1 MKNNKITL
9 SRFLCLLIAALFFI
23 FWIKGFSIVLLLV
36 SLAFTLLFGRL
47 WCGYICPLG
56 FYQELLSRIRKRFRL
71 PSIHL
76 SPKTKGILKPIKY
89 LVLAGFIANAVVLG
103 VRPIIY
109 LRPDLAIASPNLKI
123 WDIVLMGIITG
134 FCFFNERF
142 FCKICPLG
150 TLRGF
155 ANKIS
160 MGKIKKKGSA
170 CTHCRAC
177 YENCPMDIKEIFD
190 DRSKTNFVHAD
201 CIYCMKCIEACPEP
215 DVLSYTVAG
224 KKLLSSKR
232 KIK

>member
-1 MKNNKITL
+1 M
-9 SRFLCLLIAALFFI
+9 FL
-23 FWIKGFSIVLLLV
+23 IKGFSIVLLLV
-36 SLAFTLLFGRL
+36 SLTLALLFGRL

-56 FYQELLSRIRKRFRL
+56 FYQELLSRFRKRFRL
-71 PSIHL
+71 PSMHL
-76 SPKTKGILKPIKY
+76 SQKAKCALKPVKY
-89 LVLAGFIANAVVLG
+89 IVLVGFILSVVVWG

-123 WDIVLMGIITG
+123 WTTVVIGIITG
-134 FCFFNERF
+134 ICFFNERF

-160 MGKIKKKGSA
+160 IGKIKKKGAA
-170 CTHCRAC
+170 CTYCRAC

-190 DRSKTNFVHAD
+190 DRSKTDFVHAD

-215 DVLSYTVAG
+215 DVLSYTVVG
-224 KKLLSSKR
+224 KKILSSKR
-232 KIK
+232 EIK